1 MINLLSNNLLI
12 YLSSG
17 ILLFIVVLLLI
28 TSNTIEDFSNG
39 TCLDELKTNKDMV
52 DTINTEETG
61 LINKF
66 SSLLK
71 SKKIKDEFKENSS
84 ERMNRLIN
92 KTCISDKKPNWNKIN
107 KILAENDLGRCNDEN
122 IIITDYITKC
132 RDKTLEIIKNEIKFL
147 EKNLD
152 KKFIE
157 NYNAVAMEYNK
168 SIKNLKRFRKTLQES
183 YSKLEKEGNGKYIDM
198 YNNEKK
204 RVLYK
209 HDTSLDKLDNYYNNI
224 GFRINGELKSI
235 YNIKTDEKFDY
246 NEKQIKKLI
255 VTCNNH
261 HNIYIALD
269 NYINGTLIIK
279 LNNIHKNNKEISDI
293 KIKADEKKNVV
304 TKRDH
309 GYTKSEKKRKE
320 ILTDLKNTISKE
332 INNQSQIKQN
342 EKISLNPN
350 KEAIRDK
357 TVYNQSGYSY
367 MPPESWIIGDTSLR
381 CKGGKKNTFIE
392 NGTTGFPYNAHKYIK
407 KN

>member
-12 YLSSG
+12 YLILG

-28 TSNTIEDFSNG
+28 VPNTIENFSNG

-52 DTINTEETG
+52 NTINTEETE

-71 SKKIKDEFKENSS
+71 SKKIKDEFKETSS

-92 KTCISDKKPNWNKIN
+92 KTCVGHKKPNWNKIT
-107 KILAENDLGRCNDEN
+107 KILAENDLGRCKDEN

-157 NYNAVAMEYNK
+157 NYNAVVMEYNK
-168 SIKNLKRFRKTLQES
+168 SINDLKRFRKTLQES
-183 YSKLEKEGNGKYIDM
+183 YSKLEKEGNDKYINM

-204 RVLYK
+204 TILDK
-209 HDTSLDKLDNYYNNI
+209 HDTTLDKLDNYYNNI
-224 GFRINGELKSI
+224 GFRSNDELKSI

-246 NEKQIKKLI
+246 NEKKIKNLI

-261 HNIYIALD
+261 HNIYIILD

-279 LNNIHKNNKEISDI
+279 LNNSKKNNKETSDI
-293 KIKADEKKNVV
+293 KIINKGKQYDDN
-304 TKRDH
+304 KRDH
-309 GYTKSEKKRKE
+309 VYKESEKKSKAV
-320 ILTDLKNTISKE
+320 LNNLKKSISKE
-332 INNQSQIKQN
+332 INNQPQIKKN
-342 EKISLNPN
+342 ENIILKPN
-350 KEAIRDK
+350 NEVIRDK
-357 TVYNQSGYSY
+357 TVYNQLGYSY

-381 CKGGKKNTFIE
+381 CKGSKKNTFIE

-407 KN
+407 KS